1 MIQKAMMN
9 LLIKAMKT
17 VLPANSNLLL
27 TRSQNA
33 KQIDIHNITD
43 RATLEAVINSNNY
56 SEIDK
61 IAAYNSAVANGVI
74 PQGNV
79 MEGPASEA
87 YASSL
92 RVESGQEKPVYDQ
105 SNQSSEEENIDDPN
119 AEINA
124 ATNEDE
130 YVDALRKI

>member
-27 TRSQNA
+27 TRLQNA

-92 RVESGQEKPVYDQ
+92 RVESGQENLFMISLTSLQKKK
-105 SNQSSEEENIDDPN
+105 
-119 AEINA
+119 
-124 ATNEDE
+124 T
-130 YVDALRKI
+130 